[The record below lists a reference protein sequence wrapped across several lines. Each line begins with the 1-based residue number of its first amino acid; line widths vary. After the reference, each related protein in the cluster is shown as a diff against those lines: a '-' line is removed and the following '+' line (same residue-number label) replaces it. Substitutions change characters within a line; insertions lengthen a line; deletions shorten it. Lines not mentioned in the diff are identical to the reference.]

1 MATTKP
7 REQAKQ
13 EEPEFKPDWG
23 FQPAVAWRDTDLDEK
38 TLKEWFH
45 YMLLGRQID
54 SRFQV
59 LNRQG
64 RAPFIISVAGHEAA
78 QIGVSWPLKPKYDW
92 VSPYYRDVVL
102 CMRMGVTPLDLM
114 LAVLAKP
121 ADPASGGKQTPGHF
135 SDTRLNIIS
144 GGSPVA
150 TQMLH
155 GAGVAYALKMDGSD
169 RVVMT
174 NYGEGAGSEG
184 DAHEAFNFAAIYKL
198 PEIFVCENN
207 GFAIST
213 PMRKEYAIE
222 HVAQRAA
229 GYGFPGVTVDGRDPV
244 TCYHVAKEAVARA
257 RAGQGPTLIECLVDR
272 LGAHSSEDDQRRY
285 RTQEEIDQLAQNDC
299 LERIKKRLLEEG
311 ILTAK
316 EIAEYE
322 ERVKDEVTRATKEG
336 MDSPDAPAENAYTN
350 VYAVDVPK
358 AIEPAAGVEFE
369 EMNMVAALR
378 SCLTEEMERDER
390 VMVLGEDVGAKGGV
404 FLVTDGLYKK
414 FGEARVIDTPLAES
428 SIAGV
433 ALGLAVAGKRPVAEM
448 QFTDFA
454 HYAFNSIVNEAA
466 KYRYRTDGDWSVPM
480 VVRAPMGGHAH
491 GALYHSQS
499 IEARFAT
506 PGLKIVIPSGPYEA
520 KGLLLAAIRDPD
532 PVLFFEH
539 KRLYRMFKEKVP
551 VGEYLI
557 PLQVARTARD
567 GTDVSVFCYGLMVHY
582 ALEAA
587 KVLQEDGA
595 SVEIVDLRTVYPLD
609 KDAIIASAR
618 KTGKCLVLYEDN
630 FSVSVGSEVAALI
643 ADEAWRWLDA
653 PVKRLGGL
661 DVPAMPYAPAMEEA
675 FMPNPEKIAAAIFSG
690 LDRKSTRLNSSHS
703 QISYAVFCLKKKN
716 SIQNHRHAKKR
727 SQIRVCDGEGDD
739 W

>member
-1 MATTKP
+1 M
-7 REQAKQ
+7 
-13 EEPEFKPDWG
+13 
-23 FQPAVAWRDTDLDEK
+23 AWRDTDLDEK
-38 TLKEWFH
+38 TLTEWF
-45 YMLLGRQID
+45 YYILLGRQID
-54 SRFQV
+54 YRFQV

-64 RAPFIISVAGHEAA
+64 RAPFIISCAGHEAA

-150 TQMLH
+150 TQMVH
-155 GAGVAYALKMDGSD
+155 GAGVAYALKMNGTDK
-169 RVVMT
+169 VVMT

-184 DAHEAFNFAAIYKL
+184 DTHEAFNFAAIYKL

-213 PMRKEYAIE
+213 PFNKEYAIE
-222 HVAQRAA
+222 RAAQRAA

-244 TCYHVAKEAVARA
+244 TCYFVAKEAVARA

-285 RTQEEIDQLAQNDC
+285 RTQEEIDQLAKNDG
-299 LERIKKRLLEEG
+299 LEQFKKRLLDEG
-311 ILTAK
+311 VLTAK
-316 EIAEYE
+316 DVEAFE
-322 ERVKDEVTRATKEG
+322 ERVRNEVTEATRQG
-336 MDSPDAPAENAYTN
+336 MESPDAPAENALTN
-350 VYAVDVPK
+350 VYGLDVPN
-358 AIEPAAGVEFE
+358 AIDPPAGVETE

-390 VMVLGEDVGAKGGV
+390 VMVMGEDVGQKGGV
-404 FLVTDGLYKK
+404 FLVTDGLRKR
-414 FGEARVIDTPLAES
+414 FGEERVIDTPLAES

-433 ALGLAVAGKRPVAEM
+433 ALGLALAGKRPVAEI

-454 HYAFNSIVNEAA
+454 HMAFNQITNEMA
-466 KYRYRTDGDWSVPM
+466 KFRYRSDGDWSVPA
-480 VVRAPMGGHAH
+480 VIRAPMGGHAH

-506 PGLKIVIPSGPYEA
+506 PGLKIVIPSTPYEA

-539 KRLYRMFKEKVP
+539 KRLYRMFKEPVP
-551 VGEYLI
+551 KGEYLI
-557 PLQVARTARD
+557 PLQVARTVRE
-567 GTDVSVFCYGLMVHY
+567 GTDISVFCYGLMVHY

-587 KVLQEDGA
+587 KALETEGV

-609 KDAIIASAR
+609 REAIIGSAR
-618 KTGKCLVLYEDN
+618 KTGKSLVLYEDN

-675 FMPNPEKIAAAIFSG
+675 FMPNPEKIAAA
-690 LDRKSTRLNSSHS
+690 LRELAA
-703 QISYAVFCLKKKN
+703 Y
-716 SIQNHRHAKKR
+716 
-727 SQIRVCDGEGDD
+727 
-739 W
+739 

>member
-1 MATTKP
+1 MAQSVKTKGS
-7 REQAKQ
+7 A
-13 EEPEFKPDWG
+13 FSPDWR
-23 FQPAVAWRDTDLDEK
+23 FQEPVDWRDTDVDEK
-38 TLKEWFH
+38 TLKEWFN

-54 SRFQV
+54 YRFQV

-64 RAPFIISVAGHEAA
+64 RAPFIISCAGHEAA

-92 VSPYYRDVVL
+92 LAPYYRDVVL
-102 CMRMGVTPLDLM
+102 CMRVGMTPLDLM

-135 SDTRLNIIS
+135 SDSRLNITS

-150 TQMLH
+150 AQMVR
-155 GAGVAYALKMDGSD
+155 GAGVAYALKMDGTD
-169 RVVMT
+169 KVLMT
-174 NYGEGAGSEG
+174 CYGEGAGSEG
-184 DAHEAFNFAAIYKL
+184 DAHEAFNFAAIHKL
-198 PEIFVCENN
+198 PEVFVCENN

-222 HVAQRAA
+222 YVAQRASA
-229 GYGFPGVTVDGRDPV
+229 YGFPGVTVDGRDPV

-257 RAGQGPTLIECLVDR
+257 RAGQGPTLIECIVDR

-285 RTQEEIDQLAQNDC
+285 RTQEEIDQLATNDS
-299 LERIKKRLLEEG
+299 LERFKKRLLDEG
-311 ILTAK
+311 ILTTK
-316 EIAEYE
+316 EVADYE
-322 ERVKDEVTRATKEG
+322 ERVKEEVTKATSEG
-336 MDSPDAPAENAYTN
+336 VASPDAPAENAYTN
-350 VYAVDVPK
+350 VYAMDAPK
-358 AIEPAAGVEFE
+358 AIDPATDVETE
-369 EMNMVAALR
+369 DMNMVAALR

-390 VMVLGEDVGAKGGV
+390 VMVLGEDVGPKGGV
-404 FLVTDGLYKK
+404 FLVTDGLHKR
-414 FGEARVIDTPLAES
+414 FGEQRVIDTPLAES

-448 QFTDFA
+448 QFADFA
-454 HYAFNSIVNEAA
+454 HFAFNAVVNEAA

-480 VVRAPMGGHAH
+480 VVRAPTGGHAH

-539 KRLYRMFKEKVP
+539 KRLYRMFKEPVP
-551 VGEYLI
+551 KGEYLI
-557 PLQVARTARD
+557 PLQVARTARE
-567 GTDVSVFCYGLMVHY
+567 GTDISVFCYGLMVHY
-582 ALEAA
+582 AMEAA
-587 KVLQEDGA
+587 KVLEQEGV
-595 SVEIVDLRTVYPLD
+595 SVEIIDMRTVYPLD

-630 FSVSVGSEVAALI
+630 FSVSVGSEIAALI

-661 DVPAMPYAPAMEEA
+661 DVPSMPYAPAMEDE
-675 FMPNPEKIAAAIFSG
+675 FMPNPEKIARALRDLAAF
-690 LDRKSTRLNSSHS
+690 
-703 QISYAVFCLKKKN
+703 
-716 SIQNHRHAKKR
+716 
-727 SQIRVCDGEGDD
+727 
-739 W
+739 